1 MSVEE
6 LKNQGNQAFKA
17 GNYKESARIY
27 NNAIMLDP
35 GNAVLYSNKAM
46 AYIKLKDWN
55 GTLATC
61 NQALS
66 STEPDDKTKIKL
78 LWRKS
83 IALQELDRFSE
94 AKDSLQK
101 ALQLDPNN
109 KTLKQ
114 DLESLELKIKELDAE
129 LIEIPIQF
137 ADSLPPRYLPKKKAF
152 KLEESDIPPM
162 PELERFP
169 RSPTALFLSELSK
182 KQPSEREQYY
192 EYVLQIDS
200 SVYTGLFERSGLDSN
215 FLGFYVEAATNY
227 LASSD
232 TRFLNNIIKHLQ
244 AFVKTPRFSIA
255 SMFISTSQVDRLFNS
270 LKAKTGKDL
279 RSIWT

>member
-27 NNAIMLDP
+27 NSAIMLDP

-94 AKDSLQK
+94 AKDALQK
-101 ALQLDPNN
+101 AIQLDPNN
-109 KTLKQ
+109 KTLTQ
-114 DLESLELKIKELDAE
+114 DLESLEDKIKQLDAE

-137 ADSLPPRYLPKKKAF
+137 ADSLPPKYMPRKKTF
-152 KLEESDIPPM
+152 KVEESDIPPV

-192 EYVLQIDS
+192 KYVLQMDS

-215 FLGFYVEAATNY
+215 FLEFYVEAATNY

-232 TRFLNNIIKHLQ
+232 DRFLENIIKHLE

-255 SMFISTSQVDRLFNS
+255 SMFISTSQVDTLFNL
-270 LKAKTGKDL
+270 LKAKTAKDL

>member
-109 KTLKQ
+109 RTLKQ

-137 ADSLPPRYLPKKKAF
+137 TDSLPPKYLPKKKAF

-182 KQPSEREQYY
+182 KQLSEREQYY

-215 FLGFYVEAATNY
+215 FLEFYVEAATNY

-232 TRFLNNIIKHLQ
+232 TRFLNNIIKHLE

>member
-6 LKNQGNQAFKA
+6 LRNQGNQAFKA

-27 NNAIMLDP
+27 NSAIMLDP

-46 AYIKLKDWN
+46 AYIKLKDWH

-94 AKDSLQK
+94 AKDALQK
-101 ALQLDPNN
+101 AIQLDPNN
-109 KTLKQ
+109 KTLTQ
-114 DLESLELKIKELDAE
+114 DLESLEDKIKQLDAE

-137 ADSLPPRYLPKKKAF
+137 ADSLPPKYMPRKKTF
-152 KLEESDIPPM
+152 KVEESDIPPM

-192 EYVLQIDS
+192 KYVLQMDS

-215 FLGFYVEAATNY
+215 FLEFYVEAATNY

-232 TRFLNNIIKHLQ
+232 DRFLENIIKHLE

-255 SMFISTSQVDRLFNS
+255 SMFISTSQVDTLFNL
-270 LKAKTGKDL
+270 LKAKTAKDL